1 MTDSPTTSTGTV
13 SVQVTFRDRLA
24 ATWDSDVAYSFRRSP
39 VVILSALVLV
49 AFVLLAALAPWISPQ
64 NPFDPASLNL
74 MDGKTPPLTANAF
87 TGNRFVLGTDDQG
100 RDVLS
105 VILYGSRLSLLVGF
119 ASVFLAT
126 LLGVSLGLI
135 AGYGGGA
142 LDSFI
147 MRTADVQ
154 LTFPS
159 ILVALMIFGIIR
171 GFLPPQ
177 AHEQAAIPV
186 LIVAIALSA
195 WPQYARTVRGVTLV
209 ERNKEYVQ
217 AARIIGLHPIQIML
231 RHVLPNVI
239 GPVLVIA
246 TLGLALAIISEATL
260 SFLGVGVPPTR
271 PSLGTLIRV
280 GQEYIASG
288 EWWILFYP
296 SLALLILSLAV
307 NLLGDWLRDALNPKL
322 R

>member
-1 MTDSPTTSTGTV
+1 MNTTSDDKRSNAPRRTWH
-13 SVQVTFRDRLA
+13 A
-24 ATWDSDVAYSFRRSP
+24 ALKRAWEGDLAYSFRRSP
-39 VVILSALVLV
+39 TVVISAVI
-49 AFVLLAALAPWISPQ
+49 LLLIVIVSLLAPWLAPQ

-74 MDGKTPPLTANAF
+74 MDGKTRPLAPNQF
-87 TGNRFVLGTDDQG
+87 TGNRFLLGTDDQG

-119 ASVFLAT
+119 ASVLLAT
-126 LLGVSLGLI
+126 LLGVMLGLV
-135 AGYGGGA
+135 AGYRGGYI
-142 LDSFI
+142 DSVI
-147 MRTADVQ
+147 MRVADVQ

-159 ILVALMIFGIIR
+159 ILVALMIFGVIR

-177 AHEQAAIPV
+177 SHEQAAIPV
-186 LIVAIALSA
+186 LVLAIALSA

-217 AARIIGLHPIQIML
+217 AARIIGLRPIVIMV

-271 PSLGTLIRV
+271 PSLGTLIRI

-296 SLALLILSLAV
+296 ALALLALSLSV

>member
-1 MTDSPTTSTGTV
+1 M
-13 SVQVTFRDRLA
+13 A
-24 ATWDSDVAYSFRRSP
+24 AAWDGDVAYSFRRSP
-39 VVILSALVLV
+39 VVMISAVVLIL
-49 AFVLLAALAPWISPQ
+49 FVLLALLAPWLAPQ
-64 NPFDPASLNL
+64 NPFDPAALNL
-74 MDGKTPPLTANAF
+74 MDGKTPPLSPNAF

-119 ASVFLAT
+119 ASVFLAA
-126 LLGVSLGLI
+126 LIGVSLGLV

-217 AARIIGLHPIQIML
+217 AARIIGLHPVQIML

-260 SFLGVGVPPTR
+260 SFLGVGVPPTT

-296 SLALLILSLAV
+296 ALALLVLSLAV

>member
-1 MTDSPTTSTGTV
+1 MTQQPPRDPISSTAAPPG
-13 SVQVTFRDRLA
+13 RLSRA
-24 ATWDSDVAYSFRRSP
+24 WDSDIAFSFRQSP
-39 VVILSALVLV
+39 TVVVSAIVLVL
-49 AFVLLAALAPWISPQ
+49 FLAAALLAPWLAPQ
-64 NPFDPASLNL
+64 DPFDPSALNL
-74 MDGKTPPLTANAF
+74 MDGKTRPMSTNEF
-87 TGNRFVLGTDDQG
+87 TGTWFLLGTDDQG

-105 VILYGSRLSLLVGF
+105 VILYGARLSLLVGF
-119 ASVFLAT
+119 ASVALAT
-126 LLGVSLGLI
+126 IIGVTLGLI

-142 LDSFI
+142 LDSLI

-171 GFLPPQ
+171 SLLPPQ

-195 WPQYARTVRGVTLV
+195 WPQYARTIRGVTLV

-217 AARIIGLHPIQIML
+217 AARIIGLHPAQIMV

-260 SFLGVGVPPTR
+260 SFLGVGVPPTK
-271 PSLGTLIRV
+271 PSLGTLIRI

-288 EWWILFYP
+288 EWWILLFP
-296 SLALLILSLAV
+296 SLALLALSLSV

>member
-1 MTDSPTTSTGTV
+1 MSTPPDETAADRGV
-13 SVQVTFRDRLA
+13 PPAGRLA
-24 ATWDSDVAYSFRRSP
+24 RALDSDIAYSFRHSP
-39 VVILSALVLV
+39 LVVVSAVVL
-49 AFVLLAALAPWISPQ
+49 AFIVLAALLAPWLAPQ

-74 MDGKTPPLTANAF
+74 MDGKTAPLAVNPF
-87 TGNRFVLGTDDQG
+87 TGNRYLLGTDDQG

-105 VILYGSRLSLLVGF
+105 VILYGSRISLLVGF
-119 ASVFLAT
+119 ASVVLAAG
-126 LLGVSLGLI
+126 LGVGAGLV
-135 AGYGGGA
+135 AGYRGGT
-142 LDSFI
+142 LDSVI

-171 GFLPPQ
+171 GFLPQQ
-177 AHEQAAIPV
+177 AHEAAAIPV
-186 LIVAIALSA
+186 LILAIGLSA
-195 WPQYARTVRGVTLV
+195 WPQYARTVRSVTLV

-217 AARIIGLHPIQIML
+217 AARIIGLGPAVIMV

-239 GPVLVIA
+239 GPVLVLA

-260 SFLGVGVPPTR
+260 SFLGVGVPPTK

-296 SLALLILSLAV
+296 SLALLLLSLSV